1 MNPRHILISRT
12 DSIGDVILTL
22 PLAGLLKRKFPDCRI
37 SFLGMPYTSE
47 IINSCTNIDAF
58 INWQEID
65 SLTESEAITQ
75 LKEVNADLI
84 IHVFPRKKISFLARK
99 AGIPNRLGSTGR
111 LYHWRDCNILVPLS
125 RKRSDL
131 HEAMLNLKL
140 AQRVHKFKIQESIN
154 KENHADNTIT
164 ISDIPSLY
172 GMRVDQPVDPTFGN
186 LINSSDF
193 NIILHP
199 RSKGSSREWGI
210 ENYAKLAQELS
221 KKNKGSGTNNYKVFI
236 TGTQLEGE
244 MLQKEGFF
252 KLAGNVVDVTG
263 RFNLKEFIQFI
274 NSADALIA
282 GSTGPLHIA
291 SALGKVTI
299 GLYPPIKPM
308 DPGRW
313 APIGKRASFIV
324 ADKECNICRK
334 SKVCEC
340 MQLISVDEVYQRLES
355 MVTRDILKSKQS

>member
-22 PLAGLLKRKFPDCRI
+22 PLAGLLKRRFPDCQI

-47 IINSCTNIDAF
+47 IISSCTNIDTF
-58 INWQEID
+58 IDWQKID
-65 SLTESEAITQ
+65 SLTQQDAINQ
-75 LKEVNADLI
+75 LKELKADLI
-84 IHVFPRKKISFLARK
+84 LHVFPRKKISFLAKK
-99 AGIPNRLGSTGR
+99 AGISYRLGSTGR
-111 LYHWRDCNILVPLS
+111 LYHWRDCNMLVPLS

-140 AQRVHKFKIQESIN
+140 AERVHKVKIQKSLIT
-154 KENHADNTIT
+154 ENQDDDTVT

-172 GMRVDQPVDPTFGN
+172 GMKVDKPVDPTFGN

-210 ENYAKLAQELS
+210 ENYAKLAQKLS
-221 KKNKGSGTNNYKVFI
+221 KKKAESSASNYKIFI

-244 MLQKEGFF
+244 MLHKEGFF

-263 RFNLKEFIQFI
+263 RFNLKEFMQFI

-291 SALGKVTI
+291 SALGKIAI

-324 ADKECNICRK
+324 ADKECNKCRK
-334 SKVCEC
+334 LKVCEC
-340 MQLISVDEVYQRLES
+340 MQLISVDQVYQKLES
-355 MVTRDILKSKQS
+355 MVVSDILQKKQS